1 MGEKLMSS
9 YKEQMFV
16 SEFKSFLDERV
27 DCRLENI
34 QNGYDQTAKL
44 ELLIEELDS
53 KVDDLE
59 SHNHHCDHESRIE
72 DLESSLEELER
83 GQLLNDVSAMVN
95 QQITALI
102 TAGRLSL
109 HLKPPI
115 EIVDTSEEPYK
126 VQQTY

>member
-1 MGEKLMSS
+1 MSS

-34 QNGYDQTAKL
+34 QNGYDQAAKL
-44 ELLIEELDS
+44 ELLIEQLDS

-83 GQLLNDVSAMVN
+83 GQLYNVTAMVN

>member
-1 MGEKLMSS
+1 MSS

-83 GQLLNDVSAMVN
+83 GQLLNDVTAMVN

>member
-1 MGEKLMSS
+1 MSS

-83 GQLLNDVSAMVN
+83 GQLYNVTAMVN

>member
-1 MGEKLMSS
+1 MSS

-34 QNGYDQTAKL
+34 QNGYDQAAKL

-83 GQLLNDVSAMVN
+83 GQLYNVTAMVN

>member
-1 MGEKLMSS
+1 MSS

-34 QNGYDQTAKL
+34 QNGYDQAAKL

-83 GQLLNDVSAMVN
+83 GQLYNVTTMVN

>member
-1 MGEKLMSS
+1 MSS

-95 QQITALI
+95 QQITDLI

-109 HLKPPI
+109 RLKPPI
-115 EIVDTSEEPYK
+115 EIVDTREEPHK
-126 VQQTY
+126 VQHTY

>member
-1 MGEKLMSS
+1 MSS

-83 GQLLNDVSAMVN
+83 GQLYNVTTMVN